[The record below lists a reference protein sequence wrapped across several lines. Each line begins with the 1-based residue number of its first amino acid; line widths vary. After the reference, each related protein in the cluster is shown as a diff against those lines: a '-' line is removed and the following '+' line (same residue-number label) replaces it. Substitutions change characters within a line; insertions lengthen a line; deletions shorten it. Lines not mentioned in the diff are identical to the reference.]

1 MQRVGVGQTGL
12 LLGEISDANPFVGYT
27 SKNATESKI
36 MRNVFAAG
44 DAWFNTGD
52 LVRNIGYGHIQ
63 FVDRTGDTFRWKGEN
78 VSTTELEAVANTLP
92 QIFLSTAY
100 GVKMPGGDGRAGM
113 LSIILGCKLEDFNL
127 KNLYEHFQHTLPS
140 YAVPKFIRIQK
151 DFDYTATHKI
161 KKVNL
166 KKEGFDPAQ
175 VIDPLYVL
183 LPDESAYRLLTRQ
196 LYAAILDGKY
206 RF

>member
-1 MQRVGVGQTGL
+1 
-12 LLGEISDANPFVGYT
+12 
-27 SKNATESKI
+27 
-36 MRNVFAAG
+36 
-44 DAWFNTGD
+44 
-52 LVRNIGYGHIQ
+52 
-63 FVDRTGDTFRWKGEN
+63 
-78 VSTTELEAVANTLP
+78 
-92 QIFLSTAY
+92 
-100 GVKMPGGDGRAGM
+100 MPGGDGRAGM

-166 KKEGFDPAQ
+166 KKEGFDPGQ